1 VVTAGALTPPWSSQ
15 DGFAY
20 RFDWGL
26 PGLAAIGPG
35 AGVVVVIDVLRFT
48 TTVEIA
54 VTRGASVVPVEP
66 DGEAPGDALPLSPA
80 VLPPLLHGRRCA
92 LSSTNGARVACAAVA
107 LGSAVLAGSLRNAT
121 AVATAARAIARSGP
135 VAVVAAGERWPDGS
149 LRPCAEDLLGAGA
162 VLAALD
168 PSGSISGPRCSPE
181 AGVARAAFAWERF
194 RIRDAIADTASA
206 RELTALGSAD
216 DLRWAGALDVSEVVP
231 EWRDGAFR
239 PR

>member
-1 VVTAGALTPPWSSQ
+1 MVTARPLPPPWSRQ

-26 PGLAAIGPG
+26 SGVAAIGPD
-35 AGVVVVIDVLRFT
+35 ASVVVVVDVLRFT

-54 VTRGASVVPVEP
+54 LARGASVVPVEP
-66 DGEAPGDALPLSPA
+66 DRSTPADTLSLSPA
-80 VLPPLLHGRRCA
+80 VLPPLLHGQRCA
-92 LSSTNGARVACAAVA
+92 LSSANGARVALAAIE
-107 LGSAVLAGSLRNAT
+107 LGVPVLAGSLRNAS
-121 AVATAARAIARSGP
+121 AVASAARQLARSGA
-135 VAVVAAGERWPDGS
+135 VAVVAAGERWPDGT

-168 PSGSISGPRCSPE
+168 PAGSISDPRCSPE
-181 AGVARAAFAWERF
+181 AGVARAAFTWERF
-194 RIRDAIADTASA
+194 RIRDAVADATSG
-206 RELTALGSAD
+206 RELAERGAAD
-216 DLRWAGALDVSEVVP
+216 DLRWAGALDVSAVVP